1 MLGCTYTPHKGV
13 VLVVARAQEVNDFL
27 IPRAVVSSLLS
38 VFLSACFFLS
48 FSLLFFF
55 IHGFP
60 SLSSFSPLQM
70 CRIYVGSL
78 DYYLTELEIKSVFQV
93 HQQEK
98 TLFFFQPF
106 LLSFLSLS
114 LLCCFS
120 ILRLNLLLTLGWQEI
135 L

>member
-1 MLGCTYTPHKGV
+1 
-13 VLVVARAQEVNDFL
+13 
-27 IPRAVVSSLLS
+27 
-38 VFLSACFFLS
+38 
-48 FSLLFFF
+48 
-55 IHGFP
+55 
-60 SLSSFSPLQM
+60 M